1 MEKRQ
6 KNFVCCSSIQ
16 QKKQNATVISK
27 KKIYLKRGTTPNLSE
42 QIMKKIFLTITF
54 LLGSNFL
61 WAQEIAIWSGF
72 RNGVATFTFDDNLP
86 NQLTIAVPIFDK
98 YGYKASFY
106 IVNNWSPNYSKYK
119 ELVERGYEIGSH
131 SDTHSQTMPDN
142 EIASSKKTIESRIPN
157 QSCNTIIS

>member
-1 MEKRQ
+1 
-6 KNFVCCSSIQ
+6 
-16 QKKQNATVISK
+16 
-27 KKIYLKRGTTPNLSE
+27 
-42 QIMKKIFLTITF
+42 MKKIFLTITF

-61 WAQEIAIWSGF
+61 WAQEIATWSGF

-119 ELVERGYEIGSH
+119 KVEF
-131 SDTHSQTMPDN
+131 QTNPAIRLHTL
-142 EIASSKKTIESRIPN
+142 IAMYRTN
-157 QSCNTIIS
+157 L